1 MSTEIKRRER
11 DAIIQSLQAGLVPR
25 QGLHLIQVG
34 RKEEVQAVLND
45 LERLEEGGA
54 AFRIVVGRFG
64 CGKSFFL
71 NLVRSLAL
79 QKRMVVAQ
87 ADITMERRLHATGGQ
102 ARALYSELMRNLA
115 IKSKPDGGALR
126 NLCEGWISNIQ
137 HEVKSNGGD
146 DEEVKKRIYDDLKDL
161 QDHVGGF
168 EFAEVLAQYYEG
180 FATGNDPQQ
189 GSALRWLRAEFNNKT
204 EANQELGVRRIIS
217 DDNFYDSLKLMA
229 AFCRKAGYR
238 GLLVNLDEL
247 VVLSHR
253 LPSSRARQ
261 TNYEAILSMLNDC
274 LQGTV
279 EGLGFLLAGTDEFL
293 EDKRRGL
300 YSYEALR
307 SRLSANEFVAEGV
320 KDFSGPT
327 LRLPSLSAE
336 DLFVLLRNIR
346 HVHASGD
353 EAKYIVP
360 DEALMGVL
368 QKANETLGAEF
379 YKTPRDIVRSFVG
392 LLNVLEQNPDRT
404 WNEFVKDGFG
414 KAPNAAQSVEE
425 AIERGEEPE
434 EAEGDGEDD
443 GLASFK
449 L

>member
-1 MSTEIKRRER
+1 MAEIKRRER

-102 ARALYSELMRNLA
+102 CRALYSELMRNLA

-180 FATGNDPQQ
+180 FATGNDHQQ

-229 AFCRKAGYR
+229 AFCRKAGYQ

-261 TNYEAILSMLNDC
+261 TNYEAILTMLNDC

-307 SRLSANEFVAEGV
+307 SRLATNEFAAEGV

-346 HVHASGD
+346 HVHAAGD
-353 EAKYIVP
+353 ESKYIVP

-392 LLNVLEQNPDRT
+392 LLNVLEQNPDRQ

-414 KAPNAAQSVEE
+414 KAPESAESVEE
-425 AIERGEEPE
+425 AIERGEEP
-434 EAEGDGEDD
+434 AEDAGNGEDD
-443 GLASFK
+443 DLASFK